1 MSSGKLVGSGVL
13 SSSGARSS
21 IGLDHGGIMS
31 PGAGRIRKK
40 DHIEFLFDCHYKQ
53 NHDVD
58 DFCRGSILE
67 SGQVNDCSWTGTY
80 KSFAVSI
87 GGL

>member
-1 MSSGKLVGSGVL
+1 MSSGKLVGSGLL

-31 PGAGRIRKK
+31 PGAGRVRKE

-58 DFCRGSILE
+58 DIEFLQRIHLGVRA
-67 SGQVNDCSWTGTY
+67 GQWLAHINLLRS
-80 KSFAVSI
+80 
-87 GGL
+87 L

>member
-21 IGLDHGGIMS
+21 IGLDHGRMMS
-31 PGAGRIRKK
+31 PGAGRMRKE

-58 DFCRGSILE
+58 DIEFLQKIHLGVRA
-67 SGQVNDCSWTGTY
+67 GQW
-80 KSFAVSI
+80 
-87 GGL
+87 L